1 MKNNIRI
8 ILILLISAF
17 FPLLM
22 EKFVYSNEPFSIIRF
37 IVFFLIF
44 LFLFIIF
51 TFNRKKHLEF
61 IWCKRYIIGLLV
73 FLILVIFGFNGSST
87 SIYNQVIQPNNPVE
101 KANPIIGQVRVIRG
115 DEWAVS
121 TPTLLSQTKN
131 NFDKESEILN
141 AKKSNITLYPKI
153 ISKTLG
159 TIATPSQLG
168 FLVLPI
174 NQAFSFSWYFGYFL
188 LFFCSL
194 ELLMLITN
202 KNRCY
207 SFLGAVIITFSPAIQ
222 WWGSSEMIAYGEL
235 AILLFDKYLKQNKFF
250 NRVLI
255 SILIGWVGCCY
266 IMCLYPAW
274 QIPYGYLF
282 LILAIWV
289 GKNNKENFSI
299 PKLLFL
305 ITIVLIVI
313 GIVVVP
319 IFINSYDIYLLIANT
334 SYPGKRLSL
343 GGDSWE
349 NLFNYFSSPF
359 NSIRES
365 SNASE
370 MSQFISLYPIPII
383 LGLYYW
389 YHNKKKYKKDFLL
402 VSLTL
407 LAILLTIWNYVELP
421 TFISK
426 ITLLYMSTASR
437 STLPASFVCI
447 LLLIYCIANYET
459 IHING
464 TKYQNFIIA
473 ILVYFIGIIVIKSHY
488 FDYISNKMI
497 LMDFII
503 YVPVIYLVLINK
515 NKTNKYALF
524 LLALFTFVTGITV
537 HPLNIGLGSI
547 YSKPLSK
554 ELEKIEK
561 SDSNAK
567 WATVFSPYYMSN
579 YLVANGVATLNSTNY
594 YPNFNLW
601 NKLELKNEKEIYNR
615 YAHILI
621 DLTNENTSVKLNYS
635 DQISLNLNSSDVC
648 KLELNYLLS
657 SGTELENYNNETV
670 TFSNMYN
677 EDGILIYSV
686 KCNE

>member
-1 MKNNIRI
+1 MKNNIKI
-8 ILILLISAF
+8 ILILLISIL
-17 FPLLM
+17 FPLFI
-22 EKFVYSNEPFSIIRF
+22 EKFIYSNYPFSIIRF
-37 IVFFLIF
+37 TLFFLILLFF
-44 LFLFIIF
+44 LIVF
-51 TFNRKKHLEF
+51 TFNRKKNLEF
-61 IWCKRYIIGLLV
+61 IWSKRYIIGLLI

-87 SIYNQVIQPNNPVE
+87 PIYNQIIQSNHQVDN
-101 KANPIIGQVRVIRG
+101 ANPIIGQVRGIRG

-131 NFDKESEILN
+131 NFHKESDILN
-141 AKKSNITLYPKI
+141 ARKSNITLYPKV

-168 FLVLPI
+168 FLILPI

-207 SFLGAVIITFSPAIQ
+207 SFFGAVIITFSPAVQ
-222 WWGSSEMIAYGEL
+222 WWGGSEMIAYGEL
-235 AILLFDKYLKQNKFF
+235 AILLFDQYLKQNKFSK
-250 NRVLI
+250 RLLL
-255 SILIGWVGCCY
+255 SLLIGWVGCCY

-289 GKNNKENFSI
+289 GKKNKENFSI

-305 ITIVLIVI
+305 ITIILVVI

-319 IFINSYDIYLLIANT
+319 IFVNSYDIYLLISNT
-334 SYPGKRLSL
+334 SYPGQRLSL

-389 YHNKKKYKKDFLL
+389 YNNKKKYKKDFLL
-402 VSLTL
+402 VSLTVL
-407 LAILLTIWNYVELP
+407 SILLTIWNYVKLP

-437 STLPASFVCI
+437 STLPASFICI
-447 LLLIYCIANYET
+447 LLLIYCISNYET
-459 IHING
+459 VHING
-464 TKYQNFIIA
+464 TKFQNFIIA
-473 ILVYFIGIIVIKSHY
+473 ILVCFIGTIVIKNHY
-488 FDYISNKMI
+488 LNYISNKMI
-497 LMDFII
+497 LLNFII

-515 NKTNKYALF
+515 KQTNKYALF
-524 LLALFTFVTGITV
+524 ILALFVFVTGIIV

-547 YSKPLSK
+547 YEKPLSK
-554 ELEKIEK
+554 ELKKIENL
-561 SDSNAK
+561 DSNAK

-579 YLVANGVATLNSTNY
+579 YLVANGVSTLNSTNY

-601 NKLELKNEKEIYNR
+601 NKLGLQKEKEIYNR

-621 DLTNENTSVKLNYS
+621 DLTNKKTSVKLNYP
-635 DQISLNLNSSDVC
+635 DQISLSLNSSDVC
-648 KLELNYLLS
+648 KLGLNYLLS
-657 SGTELENYNNETV
+657 SGTELDIYNNETV
-670 TFSNMYN
+670 TFSNVYD
-677 EDGILIYSV
+677 EDGMMIYSV
-686 KCNE
+686 ICN